1 MTRKKKTIWAKD
13 VYEVGYS
20 HGMAAFSRAGRTQ
33 VSPSISERQ
42 DYGYAWSDFMSGWRQ
57 AAKEYSK
64 L

>member
-20 HGMAAFSRAGRTQ
+20 RAFAAFCQAGHTRL
-33 VSPSISERQ
+33 SPSISERQ
-42 DYGYAWSDFMSGWRQ
+42 DYGYAWGDFMQGWRQ